1 MGPAGGSETVPTTP
15 PAASTASVTEVTEDK
30 EPLFLRVPPS
40 LKRKLR
46 VAAAR
51 KGISMS
57 KHASTLLTE
66 ALAFEHLTER
76 VLDPDP
82 HLAP

>member
-1 MGPAGGSETVPTTP
+1 VPTTLTTP
-15 PAASTASVTEVTEDK
+15 SLASIASVDEIT

-40 LKRKLR
+40 LKRNLR

-51 KGISMS
+51 KGISMTA
-57 KHASTLLTE
+57 HATKLLTE
-66 ALAFEHLTER
+66 SLAFEHLAEQ
-76 VLDPDP
+76 VFDPDP